1 MTTITNGLRSGNF
14 HQLKILYNGIMQD
27 IIPLLGGGGSSGTM
41 TATAPLSISN
51 GVLSINTSTFCTAAT
66 APLALLNGQLSI
78 DLSNYSTTTQAS
90 AAITA
95 AIAPY
100 VLTTTLGTYSTTT
113 QITTAIMTALQSY
126 VTSSVH
132 AVDMASKID
141 SLTVP
146 ANSILSWTGIGT
158 SRELDINT
166 ANLTTAG

>member
-1 MTTITNGLRSGNF
+1 MSTTWLNLLTGISQGRFHTIYINNGSGTYVD
-14 HQLKILYNGIMQD
+14 ILTLMG
-27 IIPLLGGGGSSGTM
+27 GGGGSGTVSS
-41 TATAPLSISN
+41 ATLPLSINS
-51 GVLSINTSTFCTAAT
+51 GVLSINTSTFCTAAS

-78 DLSNYSTTTQAS
+78 DLSSYNTTTQAS
-90 AAITA
+90 AAVMA
-95 AIAPY
+95 ALAPY

-146 ANSILSWTGIGT
+146 ANSILS
-158 SRELDINT
+158 
-166 ANLTTAG
+166 